1 MGASLNSLRRYR
13 LFLTLLVGPA
23 LVIAI
28 VVVLIITLFGGD
40 GETDTTADGAATPTV
55 TTSPAAGDTPSPAR
69 TTPPTLRVLP
79 TQTPV
84 VVDTPTPATPAE
96 PTATPTPAATPTP
109 TGPVI
114 YTVQPDD
121 TLSGI
126 AEQFGVSVDD
136 IVAFNDLPDAAVI
149 FAGQIIE
156 IPTDPSQ
163 LAERVAERP
172 VPASGVVIPSDG
184 LNVRNEPNTTTS
196 TVQYVAG
203 GGTQLNLTGV
213 VQELDGIRWHEVDD
227 GNWVQ
232 SQYLELGATAAAA
245 PAAPAAPATGS
256 AQTAVVIP
264 DDGLNVRN
272 EPNTTT
278 STVQY
283 VAGGGTQLNVTG
295 VVEEIDGIRWYE
307 LRRWQLGARS
317 VSAAGRYGVRHA
329 SADGSAGGDGRPG
342 ANRRRHG
349 GSHRNSERRRAH
361 GGGRAGRRAQRAH
374 GTACRC
380 RGRVRRARG
389 VAAQADWPEHGGGR
403 RDVVGDGG
411 RELGARPAPALR
423 LDQRASDVT
432 QGFALTQAVA

>member
-55 TTSPAAGDTPSPAR
+55 TTSPATGTTPSPAR

-184 LNVRNEPNTTTS
+184 LNVRNEPNTTSS

-283 VAGGGTQLNVTG
+283 VALGGSQLNVTG

-307 LRRWQLGARS
+307 LDDGNWVQGQYLQLGAT
-317 VSAAGRYGVRHA
+317 A
-329 SADGSAGGDGRPG
+329 SA
-342 ANRRRHG
+342 
-349 GSHRNSERRRAH
+349 
-361 GGGRAGRRAQRAH
+361 
-374 GTACRC
+374 T
-380 RGRVRRARG
+380 
-389 VAAQADWPEHGGGR
+389 
-403 RDVVGDGG
+403 
-411 RELGARPAPALR
+411 PAPTAAPAETAAPAPTEAATAEATATPSDDELTAVVVPEGGLNVRTEPRADGEVAYVAPAGSRLKLTGQNTVVDGVTWWEMEDGNWVQGQFLR
-423 LDQRASDVT
+423 F
-432 QGFALTQAVA
+432 G